1 MDGTA
6 CDATGHLSENTK
18 EALNEL
24 HSRGHLICF
33 ITGRRDMD
41 MAPFWEDAQYAD
53 YLLMNNGG
61 KLMLPKSREIL
72 FQSYVPKETAER
84 LIFFCLKE
92 NLQLHVLG
100 NNSWYVNKWSQGL
113 QDYTDYL
120 GVRPKLYSDLSQLD
134 TAHIEGFYVTD
145 DAVAV
150 CEFMRAQ
157 NLPLSYALS
166 EDNCVDIMPR
176 QVNKRS
182 GLAQLGEMLNIP
194 KEDMVA
200 AGDYEND
207 IPMLRYAGVGV
218 AVANALPSVKAAA
231 DYVTVRRHDED
242 AVLEI
247 IEKFF

>member
-18 EALNEL
+18 EALNAL
-24 HSRGHLICF
+24 RSRGHLICF

-100 NNSWYVNKWSQGL
+100 TNSWYVNKWSQGL

-120 GVRPKLYSDLSQLD
+120 GVSPKLYSELSKLD

-145 DAVAV
+145 DAVKV
-150 CEFMRAQ
+150 CEFMRIQ

-176 QVNKRS
+176 QVSKRS

-231 DYVTVRRHDED
+231 DYVTVRSHDKD